1 MCLFTIDFAITEKES
16 LPVFNDQRLSFTGT
30 VKVIKTGRTT
40 GTTIGNLK
48 NNVLTV
54 RVIVGE
60 PLEPVSYFTFFNCYE
75 IGNEKNQTFF
85 KDGDSGSGVYV
96 IENDGTL
103 KPLGIAFAYL
113 QSQSKT
119 AVCRIDEIVDKFG
132 LQIVRYK
139 NSPSLNVT
147 EEEPMDVTTS
157 DTYSLIRETYV

>member
-60 PLEPVSYFTFFNCYE
+60 PLVSRGYFTFFNCYE

-113 QSQSKT
+113 QSIT
-119 AVCRIDEIVDKFG
+119 AVCRIDEIVDKFA

-157 DTYSLIRETYV
+157 DK

>member
-1 MCLFTIDFAITEKES
+1 MCLFTIDFAITERES
-16 LPVFNDQRLSFTGT
+16 LPVFNDQRLSFPGT
-30 VKVIKTGRTT
+30 VKVIKSGRTT

-48 NNVLTV
+48 NNVFTV
-54 RVIVGE
+54 RVGKTF
-60 PLEPVSYFTFFNCYE
+60 LSRGYFTFFNCYE

-113 QSQSKT
+113 QLQSKT

>member
-1 MCLFTIDFAITEKES
+1 MK
-16 LPVFNDQRLSFTGT
+16 
-30 VKVIKTGRTT
+30 
-40 GTTIGNLK
+40 
-48 NNVLTV
+48 
-54 RVIVGE
+54 
-60 PLEPVSYFTFFNCYE
+60 
-75 IGNEKNQTFF
+75 KNQTFF

-113 QSQSKT
+113 QLQSKT

>member
-16 LPVFNDQRLSFTGT
+16 LPVFNDQRLSFPGT

-54 RVIVGE
+54 RVGKPFVPRG
-60 PLEPVSYFTFFNCYE
+60 YFTFFNCYE

-103 KPLGIAFAYL
+103 KPLGIAFAYMT
-113 QSQSKT
+113 SQT
-119 AVCRIDEIVDKFG
+119 AVFRIDEIVDKFG

-157 DTYSLIRETYV
+157 DK